1 MILDVDNNDE
11 YEIIK
16 LEGEISADIK
26 YIKYIMRSGEN
37 YAMVHIETLELLE
50 KQIQEIHDKYPE
62 YFI

>member
-26 YIKYIMRSGEN
+26 YIKYIMRSGEC
-37 YAMVHIETLELLE
+37 YSIEHSKTLKLLE
-50 KQIQEIHDKYPE
+50 KQLQEIHDTHPE